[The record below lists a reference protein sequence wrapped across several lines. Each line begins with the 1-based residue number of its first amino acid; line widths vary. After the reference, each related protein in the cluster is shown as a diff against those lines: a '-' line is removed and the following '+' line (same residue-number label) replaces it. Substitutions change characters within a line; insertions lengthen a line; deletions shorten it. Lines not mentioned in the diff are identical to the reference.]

1 MQNNMEKK
9 HYKLNIELS
18 VEKSTWSNKIER
30 LNDNSFDLKEDG
42 YYFGRSKSWH
52 PDEGEVTLLNI
63 LSADETIDLQ
73 DKKIYRYPNLELPRQ
88 KVDLL
93 KTKFNVKIIRDA
105 ELADIHIVSDKLIYN
120 LLTLEWSTSVSYAQ
134 MFDVFNTLKQND
146 QLTESG
152 LYKCKELLSVIEKDA
167 YIHINTVKDYRYM
180 SLVSDA
186 INDKI
191 SSFDIDGSRDMIIRD
206 NNIVV
211 FNQLRNTTAL
221 IVRDVAINK
230 IISEDLAVIDEDQ
243 FEQISK
249 MIQSQDK
256 DNRTLAVEMLAN
268 CNVEESFDIVSYL
281 FFWYYD
287 WFKDS
292 NNWNN
297 INVKTLRKRLEKFSG
312 SKDNNRQWGYD
323 QYITLLIAENKLTD
337 FIVKKTI
344 KKMYDSVI
352 RNTFGCK
359 NNVFSID
366 VESIYLEDK
375 YKNLIIE
382 KKQCIEI

>member
-1 MQNNMEKK
+1 MEKK
-9 HYKLNIELS
+9 HYKLDIVVS
-18 VEKSTWSNKIER
+18 AQDSTWANGKER
-30 LNDNSFDLKEDG
+30 LGVGCFSLKEDG
-42 YYFGRSKSWH
+42 YYFGRAKSWYL
-52 PDEGEVTLLNI
+52 DQEETALLNI
-63 LSADETIDLQ
+63 VTSDKTIDLQ

-105 ELADIHIVSDKLIYN
+105 ELADIHIVSDKLILN
-120 LLTLEWSTSVSYAQ
+120 LLTLDWSKALTYAQ
-134 MFDVFNTLKQND
+134 MFEVFNHLKQND

-152 LYKCKELLSVIEKDA
+152 LDKCKQLLSIIEKDA
-167 YIHINTVKDYRYM
+167 YIRISICKDYRY
-180 SLVSDA
+180 SSPVADV
-186 INDKI
+186 INDKLND
-191 SSFDIDGSRDMIIRD
+191 FDYDGSRDMIIRED
-206 NNIVV
+206 NLVLY
-211 FNQLRNTTAL
+211 NQLRNTTAL
-221 IVRDVAINK
+221 IVRDVEINK
-230 IISEDLAVIDEDQ
+230 IISEDLAVISEEQFDQ
-243 FEQISK
+243 VSK

-287 WFKDS
+287 YFKDT

-312 SKDNNRQWGYD
+312 SKDGNRQWAYD
-323 QYITLLIAENKLTD
+323 QYVQLLHEENKLTD
-337 FIVKKTI
+337 FIVQKTI

-352 RNTFGCK
+352 KNTFGCK

-366 VESIYLEDK
+366 LESIYIVDK
-375 YKNLIIE
+375 FKNSIRE
-382 KKQCIEI
+382 KKECTEI

>member
-1 MQNNMEKK
+1 MEKK
-9 HYKLNIELS
+9 HYKLEITVS
-18 VEKSTWSNKIER
+18 AQDSTWVNGKEKLGIGCF
-30 LNDNSFDLKEDG
+30 NLKDDG
-42 YYFGRSKSWH
+42 YFFGRSKSWY
-52 PDEGEVTLLNI
+52 PNEDELDLLGIVT
-63 LSADETIDLQ
+63 SDKTIDLQ
-73 DKKIYRYPNLELPRQ
+73 DKKLYRYPNLELPRQ

-105 ELADIHIVSDKLIYN
+105 ELADIHIVSDKLVLN
-120 LLTLEWSTSVSYAQ
+120 LLTLDWGKSLTYAQ
-134 MFDVFNTLKQND
+134 MFEVFNMLKQND

-152 LYKCKELLSVIEKDA
+152 LEKCKEFLSIVEKEA
-167 YIHINTVKDYRYM
+167 YIRINVVKDYRYT
-180 SLVSDA
+180 SPVADDIASKVSD
-186 INDKI
+186 
-191 SSFDIDGSRDMIIRD
+191 FDHDGSRD
-206 NNIVV
+206 IVV
-211 FNQLRNTTAL
+211 RDGNVALYDQLRNTTAL
-221 IVRDVAINK
+221 IVKDVEINK
-230 IISEDLAVIDEDQ
+230 IISEDLAVISEDQ
-243 FEQISK
+243 FDQVSK

-287 WFKDS
+287 WFKDT

-312 SKDNNRQWGYD
+312 SKDGNRQWAYD
-323 QYITLLIAENKLTD
+323 QYVQLLEAENKLTD

-366 VESIYLEDK
+366 LESIYLVDK
-375 YKNLIIE
+375 YKNTIIE
-382 KKQCIEI
+382 KKECIQI

>member
-1 MQNNMEKK
+1 MEKK

-18 VEKSTWSNKIER
+18 VEKSNWSNKIEK
-30 LNDNSFDLKEDG
+30 LTDDSFDLKEDG

-167 YIHINTVKDYRYM
+167 YIHINIVKDYRYM

-221 IVRDVAINK
+221 IVRDVEINK
-230 IISEDLAVIDEDQ
+230 IISEDLAVIGEDQ
-243 FEQISK
+243 FEQVSK

-287 WFKDS
+287 WFKDT

-312 SKDNNRQWGYD
+312 GKDHNRQWAYD
-323 QYITLLIAENKLTD
+323 QYITFLIAENKLTD

-366 VESIYLEDK
+366 LESIYLEEK

>member
-9 HYKLNIELS
+9 HYKLDITVSAENSI
-18 VEKSTWSNKIER
+18 WSNGKER
-30 LNDNSFDLKEDG
+30 LGIGSFSLKEDG
-42 YYFGRSKSWH
+42 YYFGRAKSWY
-52 PDEGEVTLLNI
+52 PDEDELNLLNI
-63 LSADETIDLQ
+63 ITSDKAIDLQ

-105 ELADIHIVSDKLIYN
+105 ELADIHIVSDKLVLN
-120 LLTLEWSTSVSYAQ
+120 LLTLDWGKSLTYAQ
-134 MFDVFNTLKQND
+134 MFEVFNMLKQND

-152 LYKCKELLSVIEKDA
+152 LDKCKEFLSIVEKEA
-167 YIHINTVKDYRYM
+167 YIRINVVKDYRYT
-180 SLVSDA
+180 SPVADDIATKVSD
-186 INDKI
+186 
-191 SSFDIDGSRDMIIRD
+191 FDHDGNRDMVVRD
-206 NNIVV
+206 ANVTLYD
-211 FNQLRNTTAL
+211 QLRNTTAL
-221 IVRDVAINK
+221 IVKDVEINK
-230 IISEDLAVIDEDQ
+230 IISEDLAVISEDQ
-243 FEQISK
+243 FDQVSK

-287 WFKDS
+287 WFKDT

-312 SKDNNRQWGYD
+312 SKDNNRQWAYD
-323 QYITLLIAENKLTD
+323 QYIQLLQAENKLTD

-344 KKMYDSVI
+344 QKMYDSVI
-352 RNTFGCK
+352 KNTFGCK

-366 VESIYLEDK
+366 LESIYLVDK
-375 YKNLIIE
+375 YKNTIIE

>member
-1 MQNNMEKK
+1 MQNKNQKK
-9 HYKLNIELS
+9 HYKLQITVSTEH
-18 VEKSTWSNKIER
+18 STWSNGKER
-30 LNDNSFDLKEDG
+30 LGVQCFNLEEDG
-42 YYFGRSKSWH
+42 YYFGRSENWYPNDKEL
-52 PDEGEVTLLNI
+52 DLLNI
-63 LSADETIDLQ
+63 TSLNKTIDLQ

-105 ELADIHIVSDKLIYN
+105 DSADIHIVSDKLIAN
-120 LLTLEWSTSVSYAQ
+120 LLTLDWGNSITYAQ
-134 MFDVFNTLKQND
+134 MFEVFTALKQND

-152 LYKCKELLSVIEKDA
+152 LDKCKDILSVIEKDS
-167 YIHINTVKDYRYM
+167 YIRINIVKQYTYKSPVGD
-180 SLVSDA
+180 
-186 INDKI
+186 
-191 SSFDIDGSRDMIIRD
+191 DITSKLSTYDRQGNKDMIIKGD
-206 NNIVV
+206 NVAIYDN
-211 FNQLRNTTAL
+211 LRSATAL
-221 IVRDVAINK
+221 IVRDVEINK
-230 IISEDLAVIDEDQ
+230 IISEDLAVISEDQ
-243 FEQISK
+243 FDQVLK
-249 MIQSQDK
+249 MITSEDR

-287 WFKDS
+287 WFKDT

-312 SKDNNRQWGYD
+312 SKDNNRQWAYD
-323 QYITLLIAENKLTD
+323 QYITLLEVENKMTD

-366 VESIYLEDK
+366 LESIYLVDK
-375 YKNLIIE
+375 YKNSIIE
-382 KKQCIEI
+382 KKECIQI

>member
-1 MQNNMEKK
+1 M
-9 HYKLNIELS
+9 
-18 VEKSTWSNKIER
+18 
-30 LNDNSFDLKEDG
+30 KEDG
-42 YYFGRSKSWH
+42 YYFGRSKSWY
-52 PDEGEVTLLNI
+52 PDLEEVSLLNV
-63 LSADETIDLQ
+63 LSADEKIDLQ

-152 LYKCKELLSVIEKDA
+152 LYKCKDLLSVIEKDA
-167 YIHINTVKDYRYM
+167 YIHINMVKDYRYM
-180 SLVSDA
+180 SLVNDA

-221 IVRDVAINK
+221 IVRDVEINK

-243 FEQISK
+243 FEQVSK

-287 WFKDS
+287 WFKDT

-366 VESIYLEDK
+366 LESIYLEDK

>member
-1 MQNNMEKK
+1 MEKK
-9 HYKLNIELS
+9 HYSLQLTVSAEH
-18 VEKSTWSNKIER
+18 STWSNGKER
-30 LNDNSFDLKEDG
+30 LGIACFSLKEDG
-42 YYFGRSKSWH
+42 YYFGRARSRY
-52 PDEGEVTLLNI
+52 PDSEEINSLGIVT
-63 LSADETIDLQ
+63 SDKAIDLQ

-105 ELADIHIVSDKLIYN
+105 ELADIHIVSDKLITN
-120 LLTLEWSTSVSYAQ
+120 LLTLDWGKSLTYPQ
-134 MFDVFNTLKQND
+134 MFEVFKTLKEND
-146 QLTESG
+146 DLTETG
-152 LYKCKELLSVIEKDA
+152 LDKCREILSTVEEDA
-167 YIHINTVKDYRYM
+167 YIRVQVAKDYRYT
-180 SLVSDA
+180 SPVGDTIAS
-186 INDKI
+186 KI
-191 SSFDIDGSRDMIIRD
+191 SSFDHDGSRDMIIRD
-206 NNIVV
+206 GNIALYD
-211 FNQLRNTTAL
+211 QLRSATAL
-221 IVRDVAINK
+221 IVKDVEINK
-230 IISEDLAVIDEDQ
+230 IISEDLAVISEDQ
-243 FEQISK
+243 FDQVCK

-268 CNVEESFDIVSYL
+268 CNVEESFDIVSFL

-287 WFKDS
+287 WFKDT

-312 SKDNNRQWGYD
+312 SKDGNRQWAYD
-323 QYITLLIAENKLTD
+323 QYVQLLEAENKLTD

-366 VESIYLEDK
+366 LESIYLVDK
-375 YKNLIIE
+375 YKNTIIE
-382 KKQCIEI
+382 KKECIQIQ